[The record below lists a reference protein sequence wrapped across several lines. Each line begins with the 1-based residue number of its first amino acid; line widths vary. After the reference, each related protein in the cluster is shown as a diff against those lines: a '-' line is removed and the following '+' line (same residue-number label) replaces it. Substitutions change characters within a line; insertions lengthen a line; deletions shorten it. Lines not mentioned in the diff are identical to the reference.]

1 MVLFLILLLTIII
14 LLTIVVIAVSVGG
27 SIFIVVF
34 GDVIVC
40 IFLIGLIIKHL
51 RKREK
56 KLD

>member
-14 LLTIVVIAVSVGG
+14 LLAIVVIAISIGG
-27 SIFIVVF
+27 SMFIIIF

-51 RKREK
+51 LKRRKK
-56 KLD
+56 

>member
-14 LLTIVVIAVSVGG
+14 LLAIVVIAVSIGG
-27 SIFIVVF
+27 SIFVVVF

-51 RKREK
+51 IK
-56 KLD
+56 KKKK

>member
-14 LLTIVVIAVSVGG
+14 LLAIVVIAISIGG
-27 SIFIVVF
+27 SMFIVVF

-51 RKREK
+51 GKRKK
-56 KLD
+56 K

>member
-14 LLTIVVIAVSVGG
+14 LLTIVVTAVSIGG
-27 SIFIVVF
+27 SMFIIIF

-51 RKREK
+51 RKRNK
-56 KLD
+56 K

>member
-14 LLTIVVIAVSVGG
+14 LLAIVVIAVSVGG

-40 IFLIGLIIKHL
+40 IFLIGLIIKYL
-51 RKREK
+51 RKRK
-56 KLD
+56 KK

>member
-1 MVLFLILLLTIII
+1 MVLFLILLFTIII
-14 LLTIVVIAVSVGG
+14 LLAIVVITVSVGG

-51 RKREK
+51 RKRK
-56 KLD
+56 KK

>member
-14 LLTIVVIAVSVGG
+14 LLAIVVIAVSVGG

-51 RKREK
+51 LKRRKK
-56 KLD
+56 

>member
-1 MVLFLILLLTIII
+1 MVLFLILLTIII
-14 LLTIVVIAVSVGG
+14 LLAIVVIAVSVGG

-51 RKREK
+51 RKRK
-56 KLD
+56 KK

>member
-14 LLTIVVIAVSVGG
+14 LLTIVVTAVSIGG
-27 SIFIVVF
+27 SMFIIIF

-51 RKREK
+51 RKRK
-56 KLD
+56 KK